1 MGVFWSLMTVQGD
14 VYIINAD
21 GFVILQSSF
30 CLRLIET
37 HFSCTEVP
45 SSNISEYVKPNLS

>member
-1 MGVFWSLMTVQGD
+1 MTVQGD